1 MIVTALSTDD
11 KELSIAVREGDA
23 TAHLALQ
30 HDQLMSERS
39 FSASSRL
46 FDLKSE
52 ATTFSKKDISATIRA
67 DGM

>member
-1 MIVTALSTDD
+1 VTPIRGTRRTS
-11 KELSIAVREGDA
+11 VREGDA

-30 HDQLMSERS
+30 HDQLMTSAA

-52 ATTFSKKDISATIRA
+52 ATMFSKKDISATIRA